1 MMFVRATKTGLA
13 PVMGLLALC
22 AAAGAAQAQVG
33 EYYPMNLGAPGQL
46 ATHPPYPYGRAD
58 DVRRPGFNGRL
69 WIGRPVIG
77 GVDTGYPYGWADP
90 GPEAYGAA
98 EDDASQAFVRIG
110 STAVALSPWEA
121 VRGTGLKN
129 LESGRQAWLAERGY
143 TGGVRTFVNDLYL
156 YAPAGTGEG
165 ERSASAEGKSP
176 AGEIQPRATIHVPL
190 DQPRFKARMQVRSNH
205 ASGAAAIAL
214 LGDGAPLNI
223 SWPQT
228 APAGDASL
236 IKVVTRDTA
245 VAGANSSS
253 DNAPGTVSTNA
264 TPVQPAA
271 TPVAS
276 AER

>member
-1 MMFVRATKTGLA
+1 MTFDRATRKGL
-13 PVMGLLALC
+13 MGLCALC
-22 AAAGAAQAQVG
+22 AVAGAAQAQVG
-33 EYYPMNLGAPGQL
+33 EYYPLNQGAPGQL
-46 ATHPPYPYGRAD
+46 ATRPPYPYGRAD

-69 WIGRPVIG
+69 WISRPIIG
-77 GVDTGYPYGWADP
+77 GVETTYPSGWDDP
-90 GPEAYGAA
+90 GPSAYGAM
-98 EDDASQAFVRIG
+98 DDDGSQAFVRVG
-110 STAVALSPWEA
+110 SVAVPVSPWET

-143 TGGVRTFVNDLYL
+143 TGGVRTFMNDLYL
-156 YAPAGTGEG
+156 YTASMTVEG
-165 ERSASAEGKSP
+165 EKSASAAGKAP

-190 DQPRFKARMQVRSNH
+190 DQPRFKARMQVRSTH

-214 LGDGAPLNI
+214 LGDGAPLTI